1 MEKLDGVTIG
11 GLTVDYLVDGSA
23 SRSVGMFELTVGPG
37 SFVPP
42 PHSHADND
50 EYVYG
55 LAGTL
60 RYTVDGRT
68 RDVRAGDHV
77 VSPRGSV
84 HGFSNPYDEP
94 ARVLIVQSPD
104 IGRGY
109 FAEIRDV
116 LAEAG
121 APDRAKMAKIME
133 RYNLKVAVPA
143 GAP

>member
-1 MEKLDGVTIG
+1 MERRDVVAID

-23 SRSVGMFELTVGPG
+23 TRSVGMFELTVGPG

-60 RYTVDGRT
+60 RYSVDGQT

-84 HGFSNPYDEP
+84 HGFSNPYAEP

-104 IGRGY
+104 IGWGY

-116 LAEAG
+116 LAEPG
-121 APDRAKMAKIME
+121 PPDRAKMARIME
-133 RYNLKVAVPA
+133 RYNLKVAVPT
-143 GAP
+143 GSP